1 VFATYHVL
9 ILQLSEQFLRSLLLN
24 FQFVVHL
31 KCSNFLIVLTN
42 GPTIYGGVLNAND
55 LIQFLTHS

>member
-31 KCSNFLIVLTN
+31 KCSNFLFVDC
-42 GPTIYGGVLNAND
+42 LN
-55 LIQFLTHS
+55 